1 MASNVVVSARGQIT
15 LPADIRKKYKLEEGD
30 VLVVAEKDGEIL
42 LKPARVFE
50 VEYYMD
56 SQIDEWA
63 KTDEFKV
70 GEKEKLLK
78 KMGTL

>member
-15 LPADIRKKYKLEEGD
+15 LPADLRKKYKMEEGD
-30 VLVVAEKDGEIL
+30 VLVIDEKNGEII
-42 LKPARVFE
+42 LKPAKVFE

-63 KTDEFKV
+63 KTDEFTV

-78 KMGTL
+78 KIGNL